1 MSGELLE
8 LADGFAEVIAED
20 AFQDSAGLLVREL
33 LGAQREGD
41 IHLSEGIE
49 RPPEIFHRSES
60 RFLSGRRRR
69 WWRGRHSMSPWL
81 ASMYAQGSGPRPGW
95 GERLFR
101 MAEHVRR

>member
-33 LGAQREGD
+33 FGAQREGD

-49 RPPEIFHRSES
+49 SPPEVFHRSES
-60 RFLSGRRRR
+60 RFLSGRR
-69 WWRGRHSMSPWL
+69 
-81 ASMYAQGSGPRPGW
+81 QG
-95 GERLFR
+95 
-101 MAEHVRR
+101 